1 MSFWEYV
8 GNRHQQLLTDAY
20 QHASA
25 VFQCMVVATLIGV
38 VIGVVTYRSEWAG
51 NLATTTTST
60 ILTIPSL
67 AMIGLLIPI
76 VGLGVPPTVIA
87 LTLYGLLPIVRNSIV
102 GLRGVDPSL
111 VDAAKGIGM
120 SRPMRLVRVELPL
133 AWPPI
138 LTGIRVSTQMLMG
151 IAAIAAY
158 ASGPGLGNEI
168 FRGIGSL
175 GSKNALNQV
184 LAGTLGII
192 ILALLF
198 DAAYVVLGRLT
209 IPRGSVPESAATTT
223 SGASIELENLTKKY
237 PGTPQPAVENVN
249 MEIKAGELVVFVGP
263 SGCGKST
270 TLKMINRLIEPTGGR
285 IRIDGEDV
293 TDIDPV
299 KLRRKVGYAIQSSGL
314 FPHMTVAQNIAL
326 VPRMIGWSKSRIRDR
341 VEEML
346 DLVGLDAGEFQGRYP
361 RQLSGG
367 QQQRVGVARALAAD
381 PPVLLMDEPFGAV
394 DPITRDHL
402 QDELIRL
409 QHELHKTIVFVTHD
423 FDEAIKLGDRIAV
436 LRERSHIAQ
445 FDTPEAILTNPA
457 DDFVSGFVGAGAAL
471 KRLNLTRVRD
481 VEITDY
487 PTVTVDDPLQDIFD
501 RLRDSGT
508 NEILLLDKRGRP
520 YKWLRR
526 GDMMRAK
533 GSLARAGTL
542 VSDTVTRDATL
553 RDALEAVLT
562 DNAGRVA
569 VTGRRGEYT
578 GVVDM
583 ETLMNSVHEL
593 LEADRLEAMEAQ
605 HELEEARALQTHAEQ
620 EGAGGEEPA

>member
-1 MSFWEYV
+1 M
-8 GNRHQQLLTDAY
+8 
-20 QHASA
+20 
-25 VFQCMVVATLIGV
+25 
-38 VIGVVTYRSEWAG
+38 
-51 NLATTTTST
+51 
-60 ILTIPSL
+60 
-67 AMIGLLIPI
+67 
-76 VGLGVPPTVIA
+76 
-87 LTLYGLLPIVRNSIV
+87 
-102 GLRGVDPSL
+102 
-111 VDAAKGIGM
+111 
-120 SRPMRLVRVELPL
+120 
-133 AWPPI
+133 
-138 LTGIRVSTQMLMG
+138 
-151 IAAIAAY
+151 
-158 ASGPGLGNEI
+158 
-168 FRGIGSL
+168 
-175 GSKNALNQV
+175 
-184 LAGTLGII
+184 
-192 ILALLF
+192 
-198 DAAYVVLGRLT
+198 
-209 IPRGSVPESAATTT
+209 
-223 SGASIELENLTKKY
+223 ELENLTKRY
-237 PGTPQPAVENVN
+237 PGGALPAVESVN
-249 MEIKAGELVVFVGP
+249 MEIRAGETVVLVGP

-270 TLKMINRLIEPTGGR
+270 TLKMINRLIEPSSGR
-285 IRIDGEDV
+285 IRIGGEDV
-293 TDIDPV
+293 TDMDPV
-299 KLRRKVGYAIQSSGL
+299 KLRRKIGYAIQSSGL

-326 VPRMIGWSKSRIRDR
+326 VPGMLGWPKARVRDR

-346 DLVGLDAGEFQGRYP
+346 DLVGLDPAEFHGRYP

-409 QHELHKTIVFVTHD
+409 QRELHKTIVFVTHD
-423 FDEAIKLGDRIAV
+423 FDEAIKIGDRIAV

-487 PTVTVDDPLQDIFD
+487 PTVTVEDPLQEIFNA
-501 RLRDSGT
+501 LRDGGN
-508 NEILLLDKRGRP
+508 NEILLLDRRRRP

-526 GDMMRAK
+526 GDLMRAK

-542 VSDTVTRDATL
+542 VQDTVTRDATL

-583 ETLMNSVHEL
+583 ETLMNSVHEM

-605 HELEEARALQTHAEQ
+605 HELQEVRARQTHVEQ
-620 EGAGGEEPA
+620 EGVDGGEAKA

>member
-1 MSFWEYV
+1 MAE
-8 GNRHQQLLTDAY
+8 
-20 QHASA
+20 
-25 VFQCMVVATLIGV
+25 
-38 VIGVVTYRSEWAG
+38 
-51 NLATTTTST
+51 TTS
-60 ILTIPSL
+60 SH
-67 AMIGLLIPI
+67 G
-76 VGLGVPPTVIA
+76 
-87 LTLYGLLPIVRNSIV
+87 
-102 GLRGVDPSL
+102 
-111 VDAAKGIGM
+111 
-120 SRPMRLVRVELPL
+120 
-133 AWPPI
+133 
-138 LTGIRVSTQMLMG
+138 
-151 IAAIAAY
+151 
-158 ASGPGLGNEI
+158 
-168 FRGIGSL
+168 
-175 GSKNALNQV
+175 
-184 LAGTLGII
+184 
-192 ILALLF
+192 
-198 DAAYVVLGRLT
+198 
-209 IPRGSVPESAATTT
+209 AT
-223 SGASIELENLTKKY
+223 IELENLTKRY
-237 PGTPQPAVENVN
+237 PGSPQPAVDNVS
-249 MEIKAGELVVFVGP
+249 MEIRAGETVIFVGP

-293 TDIDPV
+293 TRIDPV
-299 KLRRKVGYAIQSSGL
+299 RLRRKVGYAIQSSGL

-326 VPRMIGWSKSRIRDR
+326 VPKMVGWPKGRVRER

-346 DLVGLDAGEFQGRYP
+346 DLVGLDPGEFRDRYP

-409 QHELHKTIVFVTHD
+409 QRELHKTIVFVTHD

-436 LRERSHIAQ
+436 LREHSHIAQ

-481 VEITDY
+481 VEMREY
-487 PTVTVDDPLQDIFD
+487 PTVTVDTPLQQIFGL
-501 RLRDSGT
+501 LRGSGT
-508 NEILLLDKRGRP
+508 NEILLLDRRRRP

-526 GDMMRAK
+526 GDLMRAR

-542 VSDTVTRDATL
+542 VHDTVTRDATL

-569 VTGRRGEYT
+569 VTGRRGAYI

-605 HELEEARALQTHAEQ
+605 AELEEARSQQTHFEQ
-620 EGAGGEEPA
+620 EGHGGETKA

>member
-1 MSFWEYV
+1 M
-8 GNRHQQLLTDAY
+8 
-20 QHASA
+20 
-25 VFQCMVVATLIGV
+25 
-38 VIGVVTYRSEWAG
+38 
-51 NLATTTTST
+51 
-60 ILTIPSL
+60 
-67 AMIGLLIPI
+67 
-76 VGLGVPPTVIA
+76 
-87 LTLYGLLPIVRNSIV
+87 
-102 GLRGVDPSL
+102 
-111 VDAAKGIGM
+111 
-120 SRPMRLVRVELPL
+120 
-133 AWPPI
+133 
-138 LTGIRVSTQMLMG
+138 
-151 IAAIAAY
+151 
-158 ASGPGLGNEI
+158 
-168 FRGIGSL
+168 
-175 GSKNALNQV
+175 
-184 LAGTLGII
+184 
-192 ILALLF
+192 
-198 DAAYVVLGRLT
+198 
-209 IPRGSVPESAATTT
+209 
-223 SGASIELENLTKKY
+223 ELENLTKRY
-237 PGTPQPAVENVN
+237 PGAADAAVDSVN
-249 MEIKAGELVVFVGP
+249 MEIKAGELVIFVGP

-285 IRIDGEDV
+285 IRIGGEDV
-293 TDIDPV
+293 TDMDSV
-299 KLRRKVGYAIQSSGL
+299 KLRRKIGYAIQSSGL

-326 VPRMIGWSKSRIRDR
+326 VPRMVGWSKSKIKGR

-346 DLVGLDAGEFQGRYP
+346 DLVGLDPGEFRGRYP

-436 LRERSHIAQ
+436 LREHSHIAQ

-481 VEITDY
+481 VEIRDY

-501 RLRDSGT
+501 KLRSGKV

-526 GDMMRAK
+526 GDMMRAR

-542 VSDTVTRDATL
+542 VHDTVTRDATL

-569 VTGRRGEYT
+569 VTGRRGAYE

-583 ETLMNSVHEL
+583 QTLMNSVHEL
-593 LEADRLEAMEAQ
+593 LEADRLDAMEHQ
-605 HELEEARALQTHAEQ
+605 HELEEQRHAQTLQAQ
-620 EGAGGEEPA
+620 EGGGTGEVPR

>member
-1 MSFWEYV
+1 M
-8 GNRHQQLLTDAY
+8 
-20 QHASA
+20 
-25 VFQCMVVATLIGV
+25 
-38 VIGVVTYRSEWAG
+38 
-51 NLATTTTST
+51 
-60 ILTIPSL
+60 
-67 AMIGLLIPI
+67 
-76 VGLGVPPTVIA
+76 
-87 LTLYGLLPIVRNSIV
+87 
-102 GLRGVDPSL
+102 
-111 VDAAKGIGM
+111 
-120 SRPMRLVRVELPL
+120 
-133 AWPPI
+133 
-138 LTGIRVSTQMLMG
+138 
-151 IAAIAAY
+151 
-158 ASGPGLGNEI
+158 
-168 FRGIGSL
+168 
-175 GSKNALNQV
+175 
-184 LAGTLGII
+184 
-192 ILALLF
+192 
-198 DAAYVVLGRLT
+198 
-209 IPRGSVPESAATTT
+209 PESGEH
-223 SGASIELENLTKKY
+223 GASIELQNLTKRY
-237 PGTPQPAVENVN
+237 PGGAQPAVDDVS
-249 MEIKAGELVVFVGP
+249 MEIKAGEVVVLVGP

-285 IRIDGEDV
+285 IRMGGEDV

-299 KLRRKVGYAIQSSGL
+299 KLRRKVGYAIQSAGL

-326 VPRMIGWSKSRIRDR
+326 VPRMIGWPKARIRAR
-341 VEEML
+341 TEELL
-346 DLVGLDAGEFQGRYP
+346 DLVGLDPGEFHGRYP

-423 FDEAIKLGDRIAV
+423 FDEAIKIGDRIAV

-487 PTVTVDDPLQDIFD
+487 PTVTIDDPLQQIFN
-501 RLRDSGT
+501 RLRNGGT
-508 NEILLLDKRGRP
+508 SEVLLLDRRGRP

-526 GDMMRAK
+526 GDLMRAR
-533 GSLARAGTL
+533 GSLARAGTP
-542 VSDTVTRDATL
+542 VHDTVTRDATL

-562 DNAGRVA
+562 DKAGRVA

-583 ETLMNSVHEL
+583 ETLLNSVHEM
-593 LEADRLEAMEAQ
+593 LEADRLDALEHQ
-605 HELEEARALQTHAEQ
+605 HELENLRASQTHAEQ
-620 EGAGGEEPA
+620 EGGGDVTRVGGFGGTR

>member
-1 MSFWEYV
+1 MPETS
-8 GNRHQQLLTDAY
+8 
-20 QHASA
+20 
-25 VFQCMVVATLIGV
+25 VAG
-38 VIGVVTYRSEWAG
+38 
-51 NLATTTTST
+51 
-60 ILTIPSL
+60 
-67 AMIGLLIPI
+67 
-76 VGLGVPPTVIA
+76 
-87 LTLYGLLPIVRNSIV
+87 
-102 GLRGVDPSL
+102 
-111 VDAAKGIGM
+111 AA
-120 SRPMRLVRVELPL
+120 
-133 AWPPI
+133 
-138 LTGIRVSTQMLMG
+138 
-151 IAAIAAY
+151 
-158 ASGPGLGNEI
+158 
-168 FRGIGSL
+168 
-175 GSKNALNQV
+175 
-184 LAGTLGII
+184 
-192 ILALLF
+192 
-198 DAAYVVLGRLT
+198 
-209 IPRGSVPESAATTT
+209 
-223 SGASIELENLTKKY
+223 IELENLTKRY
-237 PGTPQPAVENVN
+237 PGNPQPAVDNVS
-249 MEIKAGELVVFVGP
+249 MDIRAGETVVFVGP

-285 IRIDGEDV
+285 IRIDDEDV
-293 TDIDPV
+293 TDMDPV
-299 KLRRKVGYAIQSSGL
+299 KLRRKVGYAIQSAGL

-326 VPRMIGWSKSRIRDR
+326 VPRMIGWSKARTRAR
-341 VEEML
+341 VEELL
-346 DLVGLDAGEFQGRYP
+346 DLVGLDPGEFHGRYP

-409 QHELHKTIVFVTHD
+409 QRELHKTIVFVTHD
-423 FDEAIKLGDRIAV
+423 FDEAIKIGDRIAV

-481 VEITDY
+481 VEMRGY
-487 PTVTVDDPLQDIFD
+487 PTVTVDTPLQEIFGL
-501 RLRDSGT
+501 LRGSGT
-508 NEILLLDKRGRP
+508 NEILLLDRRRRP

-526 GDMMRAK
+526 GDLMRAR

-542 VSDTVTRDATL
+542 VHDTVTRDATL

-569 VTGRRGEYT
+569 VTGRRGEYI

-605 HELEEARALQTHAEQ
+605 ADLEVARAQQTHFEQ
-620 EGAGGEEPA
+620 EGHGGERKA